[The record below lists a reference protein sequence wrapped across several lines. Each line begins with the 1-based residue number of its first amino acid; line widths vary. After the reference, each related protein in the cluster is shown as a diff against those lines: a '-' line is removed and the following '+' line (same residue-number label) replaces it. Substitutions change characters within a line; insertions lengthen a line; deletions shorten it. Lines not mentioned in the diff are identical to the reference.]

1 MKQWRLN
8 LGYDT
13 RIGAL
18 MLGVSAPGSPTE
30 VAHFRVPFSAI
41 LRDLKVPPEAFRRLA
56 LDARKPAED
65 APDMETVLRAGV
77 PADCTGLFVLDVGG
91 FDGRMAALALE
102 RGAARAVCLDS
113 GQWGHYGWT
122 KPDPL
127 PGVEYRTGDFRN
139 WLEPA
144 DVVLFFNVLYHV
156 ENPWA
161 ALEHLRAIT
170 RREMVLCSLVVWND
184 APVWEIYEPFEV
196 NPQDD
201 TVYWGPSEAGLRK
214 LLKLTGWTEVTEVG
228 KAFERLVLRC
238 K

>member
-1 MKQWRLN
+1 MKEWRLS

-18 MLGVSAPGSPTE
+18 MLGVTAPGAAAE
-30 VAHFRVPFSAI
+30 AAHFRVPFSAI
-41 LRDLKVPPEAFRRLA
+41 LRDLKVPPGALRQMA
-56 LDARKPAED
+56 LDARKPDED
-65 APDMETVLRAGV
+65 APDMETLLRAGV
-77 PADCTGLFVLDVGG
+77 PADCAGLTVLDVGG
-91 FDGRMAALALE
+91 YDGRMAALALE

-127 PGVEYRTGDFRN
+127 PGVEYRCGDFRS

-144 DVVLFFNVLYHV
+144 DVVLFYNVLYHV
-156 ENPWA
+156 EDPWR

-184 APVWEIYEPFEV
+184 APVWEIYEPREV
-196 NPQDD
+196 NPADD
-201 TVYWGPSEAGLRK
+201 TVYWGPSEAGLRR